1 MTTPSFSPRPEGV
14 TAMNSSRPRPEPAAP
29 SPDSGPGRSR
39 GRSPV
44 AAVLADRLDDVPV
57 VEAAVRLADARGAPL
72 LLIAVMPPLPP
83 RAAARHPA
91 GAAVRAVVGRA
102 LPRLARAGIAHT
114 PAVYHRPAGRAGR
127 LGAAKG
133 LLDVAAAHGCPVLVV
148 SRSGPVE
155 LDACTVME
163 AAAIRGGPL
172 VRAAPPVP
180 WVPLVAPC
188 PEG

>member
-1 MTTPSFSPRPEGV
+1 MTTPSFFLRPEGV
-14 TAMNSSRPRPEPAAP
+14 TAMNSSRPHPAPA
-29 SPDSGPGRSR
+29 SPVCGPDRSGTRF
-39 GRSPV
+39 PV

-91 GAAVRAVVGRA
+91 SPAVRAVVGRA

-127 LGAAKG
+127 LGTARG
-133 LLDVAAAHGCPVLVV
+133 LLDVAVAHGSSVLVV
-148 SRSGPVE
+148 SRSGPAE
-155 LDACTVME
+155 LDAGTVME

-188 PEG
+188 PDG